1 MAGLLTSAPNEAHRP
16 SRRASLYPPR
26 LVPISTGIRYT
37 WRVSDNGATDGHRE
51 ELADALRQWEEEVL
65 KPALARAGERDTE
78 FETSAGPVDRLY
90 TPLDVED
97 SDYERDI
104 GYPGEYPFTRGV
116 QPTMYRGRLWSMRQ
130 YAGFGSAQESNERFK
145 FLLSQGQTGLSVA
158 FDLPTQIGYDSDD
171 PMAAAEVGQVGVA
184 IDSLQDME
192 VMFEGIPLDQVSTSM
207 TINAP
212 AAVLVAL
219 YLAVAE
225 KQGVAPA
232 EIMGTAQNDV
242 LKEYIARGTYIYPP
256 RPSLRLAADL
266 LAYCARNTPKFNP
279 ISVSGYHIR
288 DAGSTSAQEIAFA
301 FANAIAYL
309 EACQQRGYDVDE
321 LAPRISWIF
330 NSHNTFFEEV
340 AKYRALRR
348 MWARLM
354 RERFGAK
361 DPKAWLL
368 RTHVQTGGA
377 TLTAQQPENNIVR
390 ASLQALA
397 SVLGGVQSLAL
408 SCHDEALA
416 IPTEEAQRIALRTQQ
431 IIAHETGVTD
441 TSDPFA
447 GSYYVEHLTDE
458 IEQRAQEYLDRI
470 EDIGGAVAAIE
481 SGYLQ
486 QEIQEAAVR
495 QQQEIEEGRR
505 VVVGVN
511 KFRNEEEQPKTIFRV
526 DTEAANA
533 QIERLRRLRAERDS
547 EAVQAA
553 LARLNEV
560 ARGDDNLLP
569 LILDA
574 VKVYATLGEICGE
587 LRQVFG
593 EYRPP
598 TAV

>member
-1 MAGLLTSAPNEAHRP
+1 MTDDGARDGQLEEV
-16 SRRASLYPPR
+16 RRALER
-26 LVPISTGIRYT
+26 
-37 WRVSDNGATDGHRE
+37 
-51 ELADALRQWEEEVL
+51 WEEEL
-65 KPALARAGERDTE
+65 LRPALERAVERDAA
-78 FETSAGPVDRLY
+78 FETSVGPVERLY
-90 TPLDVED
+90 TPLDVKD
-97 SDYERDI
+97 TDYQRDI

-116 QPTMYRGRLWSMRQ
+116 QPTMYRGRLWTMRQ
-130 YAGFGSAQESNERFK
+130 YAGYGTAEESNERFQ

-158 FDLPTQIGYDSDD
+158 FDLPTQIGYDSDH
-171 PMAAAEVGQVGVA
+171 PMAEAEIGQVGVA
-184 IDSLQDME
+184 VDSLQDME
-192 VMFEGIPLDQVSTSM
+192 RMFDGIPLDQVSTSM

-212 AAVLVAL
+212 APVLVAM
-219 YLAVAE
+219 YIAVAE
-225 KQGVAPA
+225 KQGVPSG

-242 LKEYIARGTYIYPP
+242 LKEYVARGTYIYPP

-266 LAYCARNTPKFNP
+266 LAYCVRSAPKFNP

-301 FANAIAYL
+301 FASAIAYL
-309 EACQQRGYDVDE
+309 EACQERGCGVDE
-321 LAPRISWIF
+321 VAPRISWIF
-330 NSHNTFFEEV
+330 NTHNNFFEEV

-354 RERFGAK
+354 RERFGARN
-361 DPKAWLL
+361 PNAWLL

-390 ASLQALA
+390 AALQALA

-441 TSDPFA
+441 TSDPLA
-447 GSYYVEHLTDE
+447 GSYYVEYLTDE
-458 IEQRAQEYLDRI
+458 IERRAQEYLDRV
-470 EDIGGAVAAIE
+470 EDMGGAVAAIE

-495 QQQEIEEGRR
+495 QQREVEQGRR
-505 VVVGVN
+505 IILGVN
-511 KFRNEEEQPKTIFRV
+511 KFQSEEEPPKTTFRV
-526 DTEAANA
+526 NTAAAGA
-533 QIERLRRLRAERDS
+533 QIERLRSLRAERDD
-547 EAVQAA
+547 EAVRAT
-553 LARLNEV
+553 LARLNEA
-560 ARGDDNLLP
+560 ARGDENLMP
-569 LILDA
+569 AILAA
-574 VKVYATLGEICGE
+574 VKAYATLGEICGE

-593 EYRPP
+593 EYRAP